1 MVTEK
6 IILENPERFAKPH
19 EISMAK
25 LTSAAEKACDRLAN
39 MAKAHYGLFPSNW
52 STDFNYTWDRN
63 KNWVAGMYTGCFWLA
78 YQLTGDKFFREVA
91 ESHLDSYKVRSDL
104 RIGIGGHD
112 VGFPFMPSCAAAY
125 MLTGNEYARNIT
137 LDTAKFFIGN
147 AYMTKGEYKFIKRTG
162 IPYRTMMDTLMN
174 ATLLLWA
181 GKELGDE
188 SFTEAGLNQ
197 SRTTEKYLIRND
209 ASSYHHYMFNEEDC
223 SPIRGLT
230 LQGNSDESCWSR
242 GHSWGVYGFPVAYDY
257 THADFLVPLHKD
269 ITYFALNHLPTDLI
283 PYWDFDFTSGDEA
296 RDTSAGLIIAC
307 GMHEMAK
314 LLPPDAEQK
323 AVYES
328 AAPQILESVIDNCTS
343 GFPTDD
349 GLVLRVT
356 ASKPHGYGVDQ
367 VGVYGDFFYLEA
379 LARYI
384 LGDKFVRYW

>member
-91 ESHLDSYKVRSDL
+91 ESHLDSYKVRLEKRADL
-104 RIGIGGHD
+104 MGHD
-112 VGFPFMPSCAAAY
+112 VGFPYMPSCVASY
-125 MLTGNEYARNIT
+125 LVTGNEYAKQIA
-137 LDTAKFFIGN
+137 LDTADFFYGN
-147 AYMTKGEYKFIKRTG
+147 AYVQRQELKYIKTTA
-162 IPYRTMMDTLMN
+162 YRTMMDTMMN
-174 ATLLLWA
+174 ACLFLWA
-181 GKELGDE
+181 GKETGE
-188 SFTEAGLNQ
+188 ERYNVAGLDQ
-197 SRTTEKYLIRND
+197 FITTNHLLIRPD
-209 ASSYHHYMFNEEDC
+209 ASSFHHYIFDPETAL
-223 SPIRGLT
+223 PVRGTT
-230 LQGNSDESCWSR
+230 LQGNSEESCWSR
-242 GHSWGVYGFPVAYDY
+242 GHSWGIYAMATAYDY
-257 THADFLVPLHKD
+257 THADFLEKLQKD
-269 ITYFALNHLPTDLI
+269 ITYFALNRLPSDLI
-283 PYWDFDFTSGDEA
+283 PYWDFDFTEGDEA
-296 RDTSAGLIIAC
+296 RDTSAGLIIAS

-314 LLPPDAEQK
+314 HLPEGAEQK
-323 AVYES
+323 PIYES
-328 AAPQILESVIDNCTS
+328 ASAQMLESIIDNCTS

-356 ASKPHGYGVDQ
+356 ASKPHNFGVDQ

-379 LARYI
+379 MARYI
-384 LGDKFVRYW
+384 LGDKFIRYW